1 MVKST
6 NIFFLWRKFPAKIT
20 MIYTRVDSRD
30 LTMCS
35 IVDQLVP
42 ASYLQLQDIIQ
53 SLVSDCRMMDK
64 VPIFDKETY
73 R

>member
-1 MVKST
+1 
-6 NIFFLWRKFPAKIT
+6 
-20 MIYTRVDSRD
+20 
-30 LTMCS
+30 MCS

-64 VPIFDKETY
+64 VPVFDKETY